1 MALPTTQLSQR
12 QPDQEPVRVKVL
24 TPLKS
29 SVGKNGLLTDREE
42 EEKNRE
48 TAILFQDG
56 IRTNLIGRMYSR
68 WYSL

>member
-1 MALPTTQLSQR
+1 M
-12 QPDQEPVRVKVL
+12 KVL

-29 SVGKNGLLTDREE
+29 TVGKNGLLTDREE

-56 IRTNLIGRMYSR
+56 LRTNLIGRKCSP
-68 WYSL
+68 